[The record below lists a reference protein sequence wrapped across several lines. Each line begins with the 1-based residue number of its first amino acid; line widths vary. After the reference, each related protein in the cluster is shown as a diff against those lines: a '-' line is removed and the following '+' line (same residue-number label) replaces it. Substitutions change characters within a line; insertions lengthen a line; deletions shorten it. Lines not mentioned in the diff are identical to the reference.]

1 MKRAEQPP
9 IFRRLQFRLAFS
21 YMAVSVAAFVAVELA
36 LIAVLAYVVFSPG
49 FMPQRIA
56 KDAAERAAKAGLQM
70 ESSSATL
77 GFYLEREFGVG
88 AGENGNMSVG
98 IYMYGKDR
106 SEAAVVGL
114 DGKIIAGYPGDKWKI
129 GKDARRSLNK
139 AEAEKLQEALKGR
152 EIAAE
157 DIISHGTI
165 VAGAAPIRD
174 SKGRLLGVLFVR
186 GDRLVNPLKFAHGML
201 NFVAATSG
209 AAAVFA
215 GVVGVLFGY
224 ISSRGLIR
232 RLNTVG
238 GVAEAWSK
246 GEFEAAI
253 RDQRKDEIG
262 ELARKLNSMAES
274 LRKLMRVRQKLAAA
288 EERNRIMGE
297 LHDTV
302 KQQVFAASM
311 SLAAFRARRGV
322 ECGGEGEELAD
333 IEKLLIKTQKDLADI
348 IREIAPSGPELGD
361 LGEALRELAAE
372 WELRSG
378 MTTRLEIDEG
388 FKPEPMAARAVY
400 HAVSEAL
407 ANSSRHG
414 RATRADIRLSVRG
427 AGYFE
432 FEARDDGRGCATTE
446 GAGRGLGI
454 MRERIESLGGGR
466 VETES
471 EPGGGFVIRG
481 SFYSSEKQGGE

>member
-1 MKRAEQPP
+1 MKTTDQPP

-21 YMAVSVAAFVAVELA
+21 YMVVSVAAFVAVELA

-77 GFYLEREFGVG
+77 GFYLEREFGAG
-88 AGENGNMSVG
+88 AGENGNMTVG

-129 GKDARRSLNK
+129 GEDARRSLNK

-157 DIISHGTI
+157 DIISYGTI

-186 GDRLVNPLKFAHGML
+186 GDRLVNPLRFARGML

-209 AAAVFA
+209 VAAVFA
-215 GVVGVLFGY
+215 GVVGVIFGY

-232 RLNTVG
+232 RLNNVG

-246 GEFEAAI
+246 GKFDVSI

-262 ELARKLNSMAES
+262 DLAKKLNSMAES
-274 LRKLMRVRQKLAAA
+274 LRKMMKVRQKLAAA

-311 SLAAFRARRGV
+311 SLAAFRARHGLD
-322 ECGGEGEELAD
+322 GATDSDELAD

-348 IREIAPSGPELGD
+348 IREIAPSKPEIGD
-361 LGEALRELAAE
+361 IREALREIAAE

-378 MTTRLEIDEG
+378 ISTSLEIDRRFE
-388 FKPEPMAARAVY
+388 PEPVAARAVCS
-400 HAVSEAL
+400 AVSEAL
-407 ANSSRHG
+407 ANATRHG
-414 RATRADIRLSVRG
+414 RATRADIRLSVRDG
-427 AGYFE
+427 DVFE
-432 FEARDDGRGCATTE
+432 FEASDNGCGCATTE
-446 GAGRGLGI
+446 SAGRGLMI
-454 MRERIESLGGGR
+454 MRERIESLPGGR
-466 VETES
+466 FETAS
-471 EPGGGFVIRG
+471 SAGGGFVIRG
-481 SFYSSEKQGGE
+481 SFYSSEKLRDA